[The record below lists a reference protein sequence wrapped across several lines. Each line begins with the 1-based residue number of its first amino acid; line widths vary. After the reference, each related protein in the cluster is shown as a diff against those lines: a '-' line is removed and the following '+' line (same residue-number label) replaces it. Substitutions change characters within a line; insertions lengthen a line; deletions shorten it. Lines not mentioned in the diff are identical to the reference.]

1 MIEKAKPDQY
11 DTLTAAAIVILNHIK
26 DTAQDAIVHHA
37 CAVILNQIYDDQR
50 EAKNELRG
58 L

>member
-1 MIEKAKPDQY
+1 MIEKARSDQY

-26 DTAQDAIVHHA
+26 DTAQDVVVQHA